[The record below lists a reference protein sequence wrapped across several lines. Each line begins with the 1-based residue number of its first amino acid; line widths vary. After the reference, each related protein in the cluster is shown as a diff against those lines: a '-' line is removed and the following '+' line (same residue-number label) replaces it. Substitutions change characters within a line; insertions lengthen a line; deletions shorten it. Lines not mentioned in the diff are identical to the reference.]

1 MHEADVNVFQ
11 FLIGDIQCFLHRKIL
26 ACSRLINQNFW
37 SMMSSMH
44 SKNDINISRE
54 VIVETSMKKVFLFSF
69 LFTLHICAE
78 CEVFRFSFANEE
90 TQKISSVVKE
100 DVYINGEFSHN
111 SEIVNRIVSRVVQ
124 TKKDVATERDTAL
137 YSVTFMTSEKAKNG
151 MFTWGRELTSIFW
164 RDDLGRYTIS
174 DQYFM
179 PIVRNVPVF
188 PERDVK
194 LGETWQNEA
203 TEAYD
208 FSEVFGIRRPV
219 IAPFKI
225 NYKYVGKE
233 VKGTQ
238 TLHIIEAKYQKEYDI
253 PQKVIKEYRRKN
265 SRGQWPVKTNVRS
278 EQKIAWNAQKGLI
291 ASYHEDFTIAIFLN
305 TGEEVTYIGTSYA
318 NTEEIIRKEVEASG
332 DEVKKQ
338 IESLHLENTTIQKT
352 EKGLKI
358 IIENIQFE
366 PNSAVLQDSE
376 KEKLKK
382 IALVL
387 KEHSK
392 GDLLV
397 EGHAVFSS
405 TRQRQQEVSEE
416 RALAVGNYLVKLGAR
431 AREHIFTR
439 GLGAAFPLFPNT
451 NEENKA
457 KNRRVEIT
465 IIE

>member
-1 MHEADVNVFQ
+1 M
-11 FLIGDIQCFLHRKIL
+11 
-26 ACSRLINQNFW
+26 
-37 SMMSSMH
+37 
-44 SKNDINISRE
+44 
-54 VIVETSMKKVFLFSF
+54 
-69 LFTLHICAE
+69 
-78 CEVFRFSFANEE
+78 
-90 TQKISSVVKE
+90 
-100 DVYINGEFSHN
+100 
-111 SEIVNRIVSRVVQ
+111 
-124 TKKDVATERDTAL
+124 
-137 YSVTFMTSEKAKNG
+137 
-151 MFTWGRELTSIFW
+151 
-164 RDDLGRYTIS
+164 
-174 DQYFM
+174 
-179 PIVRNVPVF
+179 
-188 PERDVK
+188 
-194 LGETWQNEA
+194 
-203 TEAYD
+203 
-208 FSEVFGIRRPV
+208 
-219 IAPFKI
+219 
-225 NYKYVGKE
+225 
-233 VKGTQ
+233 
-238 TLHIIEAKYQKEYDI
+238 
-253 PQKVIKEYRRKN
+253 
-265 SRGQWPVKTNVRS
+265 
-278 EQKIAWNAQKGLI
+278 
-291 ASYHEDFTIAIFLN
+291 N
-305 TGEEVTYIGTSYA
+305 TGDEVTYIGTSYA